1 MTPPAEGASVARAP
15 VRLGVAGCARILPA
29 HLRGLG
35 ALRAAGLDPCRVTAL
50 CARTIDDAATFRL
63 RGEGPAPR
71 PPASENPRDPLGAP
85 HLYVSDVQPGPLP
98 ELFDDWRLMVESDL
112 VDAVLILA
120 PVQLHHQIALAVL
133 AAGKH
138 VLIEK
143 PFAITVR
150 AGLAIADEA
159 KRRGLV
165 AGVAENNR
173 YAETGRALGWVVGQ
187 GLIGTP
193 QLWLS
198 GGVGGEWAPD
208 RIVAH
213 TPWRH
218 RKLEGGG
225 GPAIDGAVHLMHQ
238 VRYVMGPVDEVCGMA
253 RTLEPERVERDR
265 EGRVVARV
273 VNELEDVYMAHLRF
287 SSGAAGSVFGGW
299 AGRGESASLDG
310 SPVIYGTRGCVKG
323 GSVIRDGSRER
334 ALDLLE
340 RDGTP
345 ELKEE
350 FFPRGVRDAFGLE
363 LFDFCRAIQLGTP
376 MEDSADEGVM
386 DLAVA
391 YAVLESSAAGR
402 PVRVEEVM
410 SGTANVYQEEIDE
423 HYRI

>member
-1 MTPPAEGASVARAP
+1 MSPAGPRP

-29 HLRGLG
+29 HLRGLS
-35 ALRAAGLDPCRVTAL
+35 ALRRAGLDVCRVTAL
-50 CARTIDDAATFRL
+50 CARTIDDAARFRL
-63 RGEGPAPR
+63 RGEGPPPR
-71 PPASENPRDPLGAP
+71 PPASANPGDPLGAP
-85 HLYVSDVQPGPLP
+85 HLYVSDVQPEPLP
-98 ELFDDWRLMVESDL
+98 ELFDDWRRMVSWDG

-120 PVQLHHQIALAVL
+120 PVQLHHEIALEAL

-150 AGLAIADEA
+150 AGLAIAGEA
-159 KRRGLV
+159 RRRGLV

-173 YAETGRALGWVVGQ
+173 YAETGRALGWVVGE

-198 GGVGGEWAPD
+198 GGIGGEWAPD

-225 GPAIDGAVHLMHQ
+225 GPAIDGAVHLVHQ
-238 VRYVMGPVDEVCGMA
+238 IRYVMGPVEEVCGMA
-253 RTLEPERVERDR
+253 RTLEPERVERDAAGR
-265 EGRVVARV
+265 IVGRVA
-273 VNELEDVYMAHLRF
+273 NELEDVYMAQLRF
-287 SSGAAGSVFGGW
+287 ASGAAGSVFGGW
-299 AGRGESASLDG
+299 AGRGEGTSLDG
-310 SPVIYGTRGCVKG
+310 SPVVYGTRGCVKG
-323 GSVIRDGSRER
+323 GSVIRDGSRDG

-340 RDGTP
+340 HDGDA
-345 ELKEE
+345 ELRERY
-350 FFPRGVRDAFGLE
+350 FPRGVRDAFGLE
-363 LFDFCRAIQLGTP
+363 LLDFCRAIQLGTS

-391 YAVLESSAAGR
+391 YAVLESAAAGR

-410 SGTANVYQEEIDE
+410 SGAANVYQAEIDE
-423 HYRI
+423 HYRT

>member
-1 MTPPAEGASVARAP
+1 MSSAAA

-29 HLRGLG
+29 HLRGLT
-35 ALRAAGLDPCRVTAL
+35 ALRTAGLDVCRVTAL
-50 CARTIDDAATFRL
+50 CARTLDDAAAFRL

-71 PPASENPRDPLGAP
+71 PPASENSRDPLGAP
-85 HLYVSDVQPGPLP
+85 HLYVSDVQPEPLP
-98 ELFDDWRLMVESDL
+98 ELFDDWRRMVESDL

-120 PVQLHHQIALAVL
+120 PVHLHHEIALAAL

-150 AGLAIADEA
+150 AGRAIADQA
-159 KRRGLV
+159 RRLRLV

-173 YAETGRALGWVVGQ
+173 YAETGRALGWVVGE

-198 GGVGGEWAPD
+198 GGIGGEWAPD

-238 VRYVMGPVDEVCGMA
+238 IRYVMGPVEEVYGVA
-253 RTLEPERVERDR
+253 RTLEPERVDRDA

-273 VNELEDVYMAHLRF
+273 VNELEDVYLAQLRF
-287 SSGAAGSVFGGW
+287 AGGAIGSVFGGW
-299 AGRGESASLDG
+299 GGRGEGVSLDAG
-310 SPVIYGTRGCVKG
+310 PVIYGSGGCVKG
-323 GSVIRDGSRER
+323 GSVIRDGGSRAR
-334 ALDLLE
+334 ALELLE
-340 RDGTP
+340 RDATP
-345 ELKEE
+345 ELKER

-363 LFDFCRAIQLGTP
+363 LLDFCRAIQVGTP

-410 SGTANVYQEEIDE
+410 SGDANIYQAEIDE
-423 HYRI
+423 YYGI

>member
-1 MTPPAEGASVARAP
+1 MSSATAPP

-35 ALRAAGLDPCRVTAL
+35 ALRAAGLDVCRVTAL
-50 CARTIDDAATFRL
+50 CARTIDDAAHFRL

-71 PPASENPRDPLGAP
+71 PPASDNPRDPLGAP
-85 HLYVSDVQPGPLP
+85 HLYVSDVQPEPLP
-98 ELFDDWRLMVESDL
+98 ALFDDWRRMVESDL

-120 PVQLHHQIALAVL
+120 PVQLHHQIALAAL

-150 AGLAIADEA
+150 AGLAIAGDA
-159 KRRGLV
+159 RRRGLV

-173 YAETGRALGWVVGQ
+173 YAEGGRALGWVVGQ

-198 GGVGGEWAPD
+198 GGIGGEWAPD

-225 GPAIDGAVHLMHQ
+225 GPAIDGAVHLVHQ
-238 VRYVMGPVDEVCGMA
+238 IRYVMGPVEEVCGMA
-253 RTLEPERVERDR
+253 RTLEPERVERDA
-265 EGRVVARV
+265 EGHVVARV
-273 VNELEDVYMAHLRF
+273 ANELEDVYLAQLRF
-287 SSGAAGSVFGGW
+287 ASGAAGSVFGGW
-299 AGRGESASLDG
+299 AGRGEGTSVDG
-310 SPVIYGTRGCVKG
+310 SPVIYGAGGCVKG
-323 GSVIRDGSRER
+323 GSVIRAGSRDR
-334 ALDLLE
+334 ALDLFE
-340 RDGTP
+340 RDGDA
-345 ELKEE
+345 ELKER

-363 LFDFCRAIQLGTP
+363 LLDFCRAIQTGTP
-376 MEDSADEGVM
+376 MEDTADEGVM

-391 YAVLESSAAGR
+391 YAVLESAAARR

-410 SGTANVYQEEIDE
+410 RGAANVYQAEIDE

>member
-1 MTPPAEGASVARAP
+1 MSSRTPAP

-29 HLRGLG
+29 HLRGLR
-35 ALRAAGLDPCRVTAL
+35 ALRAAGLDACRVTAL
-50 CARTIDDAATFRL
+50 CARTIDDAARFRL

-71 PPASENPRDPLGAP
+71 PPASDNPRDPLGAP
-85 HLYVSDVQPGPLP
+85 HLYVSDVQPEPLP
-98 ELFDDWRLMVESDL
+98 ELFDDWRRMVESDA

-120 PVQLHHQIALAVL
+120 PVQLHHEIALAAL

-150 AGLAIADEA
+150 AGLAISDEA

-165 AGVAENNR
+165 AGVAENTR
-173 YAETGRALGWVVGQ
+173 YAEGGRALGWVVKQ
-187 GLIGTP
+187 GVIGRE

-198 GGVGGEWAPD
+198 GGIGGEWAPD

-238 VRYVMGPVDEVCGMA
+238 IRYVMGPVDEVQGLA
-253 RTLEPERVERDR
+253 RTLEPERVDRDA
-265 EGRVVARV
+265 EGRVVDRV
-273 VNELEDVYMAHLRF
+273 ANELEDVYMAHLRF
-287 SSGAAGSVFGGW
+287 TSGAIGSVLGGW
-299 AGRGESASLDG
+299 AGRGEGAGLDG
-310 SPVIYGTRGCVKG
+310 SPVVYGTGGCVKG
-323 GSVIRDGSRER
+323 GTVIGDDGSRQR
-334 ALDLLE
+334 ALELFE
-340 RDGTP
+340 RDAAA
-345 ELKEE
+345 ELKER
-350 FFPRGVRDAFGLE
+350 FFPGEVRDAFGLE
-363 LFDFCRAIQLGTP
+363 LLDFCRAIQLGTP

-410 SGTANVYQEEIDE
+410 SGAANIYQEEIDQ